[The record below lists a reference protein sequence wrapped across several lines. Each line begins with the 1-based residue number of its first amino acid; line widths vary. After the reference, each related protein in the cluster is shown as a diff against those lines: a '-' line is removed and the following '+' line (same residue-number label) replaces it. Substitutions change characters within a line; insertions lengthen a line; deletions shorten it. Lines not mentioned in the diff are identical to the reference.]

1 MRWVRDYSPRPEEN
15 RVYRQAMIITL
26 AGNVVLATIKGLVAW
41 ASGSVAIYS
50 DAANSISDV
59 LYSLLM
65 VLGLWAAQ
73 RPPDISHPQGHSRF
87 EPLVGLAV
95 ALSMTLAGIEAARAS
110 FVRFQ
115 AGGLAVNPGLPTL
128 VLIVSAGT
136 KAGMFIVIR
145 NLARKVMSP
154 TLNTTAQDNL
164 SDVLTSTA
172 AFIGAFGSKLVSPL
186 LDPIAGFAVAI
197 WIFRAAYRAIKENL
211 NFLTGGGASED
222 LRHQIIE
229 IAESVPGV
237 IRVHHLMT
245 EYAGPRLVADLHVNV
260 AGDMPLR
267 EAHTITDEITTRLEA
282 LPDIDRAY
290 VHLEPDDW
298 VD

>member
-1 MRWVRDYSPRPEEN
+1 MRWVRDYTPRPEEN
-15 RVYRQAMIITL
+15 RIYRQAMIITL
-26 AGNVVLATIKGLVAW
+26 VGNIFLASIKALVAW

-65 VLGLWAAQ
+65 VLGLQVAQ
-73 RPPDISHPQGHSRF
+73 RPPDMSHPQGHSRF

-95 ALSMTLAGIEAARAS
+95 ALSMTLAGFEAARAS
-110 FVRFQ
+110 WVRFQ
-115 AGGLAVNPGLPTL
+115 AGGLAVNPGLPTV
-128 VLIVSAGT
+128 VLIVSAAT

-145 NLARKVMSP
+145 NYARKLVSP

-164 SDVLTSTA
+164 SDVLTSSA
-172 AFIGAFGSKLVSPL
+172 AFLGAFGSKLISPL
-186 LDPIAGFAVAI
+186 LDPIAGFAVAL
-197 WIFRAAYRAIKENL
+197 WIFRAAYLAIRENL
-211 NFLTGGGASED
+211 NFLTGGGASEE
-222 LRHQIIE
+222 LRNQIIE
-229 IAESVPGV
+229 ITESVPGV

-260 AGDMPLR
+260 AGDMLLR
-267 EAHTITDEITTRLEA
+267 DAHKITDEITERLES
-282 LPDIDRAY
+282 LPNIDRAY

-298 VD
+298 ID